1 MATITVLGAGVMAT
15 ALCVP
20 LADNG
25 HEVRLVGSHLDDAI
39 IDSIKSTGVHPVLE
53 LKIPE
58 SITAYHF
65 SEAKEAFA
73 GADVAMNGT
82 NSFGVEW
89 IGETMGQFFE
99 PGMKFLS
106 ITKGMRADEDGTLY
120 TIPQA
125 LKKLMAPEDVE
136 KVTWSAIVGPS
147 IAGELAVR
155 HQTCVVFCGE
165 DRASLDYLADLFR
178 TDYYHVWTSTDFV
191 GYEVASAYKN
201 VYAFAMGLARGLLQ
215 KEGKQNDKYV
225 MFNYEAA
232 VFAQAQTELRQWVE
246 FLGGNPTLADSLGG
260 VGDMFVTS
268 MGGRNVRAATY
279 VGSGMPFSEVVNGP
293 MKGITLEGVAAIR
306 VVGKALNALT
316 DRGVVRAS
324 DFPLCRHLYNVV
336 EHDGPFDMPWDLFY
350 QTIV

>member
-1 MATITVLGAGVMAT
+1 MAVITILGAGVMAT

-25 HEVRLVGSHLDDAI
+25 HEVRLVGTHLDDEI
-39 IDSIKSTGVHPVLE
+39 IDSIKANHYHPVLE
-53 LKIPE
+53 LEIPS
-58 SITAYHF
+58 SIQAFHF
-65 SEAKEAFA
+65 DEAKEAFA

-89 IGETMGQFFE
+89 VGETMGQFFE

-106 ITKGMRADEDGTLY
+106 ITKGMRADEDGTLF

-125 LKKLMAPEDVE
+125 IKKLMKPEDVE

-178 TDYYHVWTSTDFV
+178 TDYYHVWTSTDFI
-191 GYEVASAYKN
+191 GYEVAAAYKN
-201 VYAFAMGLARGLLQ
+201 VYAFGMGLARGKL
-215 KEGKQNDKYV
+215 KREGKEQDKYV
-225 MFNYEAA
+225 MFNYESA

-246 FLGGNPTLADSLGG
+246 FLGGDPTLADSLGG
-260 VGDMFVTS
+260 VGDMLVTS

-306 VVGKALNALT
+306 VVGNALET
-316 DRGVVRAS
+316 LTERGVVKAE

-336 EHDGPFDMPWDLFY
+336 AHDGPFEMPWDRFY
-350 QTIV
+350 QTIH

>member
-1 MATITVLGAGVMAT
+1 MAVITVLGAGVMAT

-25 HEVRLVGSHLDDAI
+25 HEVRLVGTPLDTEI
-39 IDSIKSTGVHPVLE
+39 IDSIKANHVHPVLA
-53 LKIPE
+53 LTIPE

-65 SEAKEAFA
+65 EEAKDAFA

-89 IGETMGQFFE
+89 IGETLGQFFE
-99 PGMKFLS
+99 PGMKFIS

-125 LKKLMAPEDVE
+125 LKKLMAPADVE

-155 HQTCVVFCGE
+155 HHTCVVFCGE
-165 DRASLDYLADLFR
+165 DQASLDYLADLFR

-191 GYEVASAYKN
+191 GYEVGAAYKN

-215 KEGKQNDKYV
+215 KEGKQDDKYV

-232 VFAQAQTELRQWVE
+232 VFAQAQTELRQWVD
-246 FLGGNPTLADSLGG
+246 FLGGDPTLADSLGG
-260 VGDMFVTS
+260 VGDMYVTS

-279 VGSGMPFSEVVNGP
+279 VGAGMPFSEVVNGP

-306 VVGKALNALT
+306 VVGKALEALT
-316 DRGVVRAS
+316 ARGVLNPT

-336 EHDGPFDMPWDLFY
+336 EHDGPFEMPWDRFY
-350 QTIV
+350 STIR